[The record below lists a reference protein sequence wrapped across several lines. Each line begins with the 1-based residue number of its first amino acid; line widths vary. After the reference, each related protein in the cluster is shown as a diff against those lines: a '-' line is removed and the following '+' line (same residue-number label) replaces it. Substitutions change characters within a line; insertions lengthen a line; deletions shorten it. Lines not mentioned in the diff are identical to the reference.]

1 MTPSPNTPKRGK
13 SANGSRAVAGKGIA
27 SVAHQIAIRK
37 TTAKVRQ
44 ASILNASGAGEI
56 SIPKN
61 TKMPIK
67 KPAL

>member
-1 MTPSPNTPKRGK
+1 M
-13 SANGSRAVAGKGIA
+13 A

-37 TTAKVRQ
+37 TTAKVCQ
-44 ASILNASGAGEI
+44 ASILNASGEGES

>member
-1 MTPSPNTPKRGK
+1 M
-13 SANGSRAVAGKGIA
+13 AY
-27 SVAHQIAIRK
+27 VAHQIAIRK